1 MTAEVFLDTNILLY
15 ACSAAAD
22 DRAKK
27 AKAEELLLNSRFV
40 LSAQVLQE
48 FVANA
53 LKKKALG
60 LSEANIDATLEMARH
75 VRVLPL
81 SLPLI
86 VKAVELRR
94 AHQIS
99 HWDATILAAAQ
110 ELGCSVLYSED
121 FGHGRQYGDVRVTNP
136 FREIASP

>member
-15 ACSAAAD
+15 ACSAATD

-27 AKAEELLLNSRFV
+27 AKAEELVLNSRFA

-60 LSEANIDATLEMARH
+60 LSESNIDATLEMARH

-94 AHQIS
+94 GHQIS

-121 FGHGRQYGDVRVTNP
+121 FSHGRRYGDVLVTNP
-136 FREIASP
+136 FREQE